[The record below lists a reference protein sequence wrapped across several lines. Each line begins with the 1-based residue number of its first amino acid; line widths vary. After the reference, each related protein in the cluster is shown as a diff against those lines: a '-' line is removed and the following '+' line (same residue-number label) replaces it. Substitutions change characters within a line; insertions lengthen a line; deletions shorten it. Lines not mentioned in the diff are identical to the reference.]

1 MIIRIALRTLAA
13 IGLVLGTAATGV
25 GVAAAPAPTA
35 PALPGA
41 APTVAAPRAP
51 ASSVT
56 APAESTPIPAICTQR
71 TRAICASLTERRLRY
86 FENGKEWLST
96 EVRYG
101 RPGFET
107 PKGTWQITTKSPNA
121 WWSYPYRVYMPWGM
135 KYDDRIGLYIH
146 YSSGFALNPETYVG
160 SHGCI
165 QIGDWETIK
174 RLYQRAPVGT
184 TVHVY

>member
-1 MIIRIALRTLAA
+1 MTIRTALRTVAAVGLA
-13 IGLVLGTAATGV
+13 IGAAATGLGTAVAT
-25 GVAAAPAPTA
+25 APAAPAVPAVPA
-35 PALPGA
+35 PAAAALPD
-41 APTVAAPRAP
+41 
-51 ASSVT
+51 T
-56 APAESTPIPAICTQR
+56 ATEPAESSAQVPAICTQR
-71 TRAICASLTERRLRY
+71 AHVICASLGERRLRY
-86 FENGKEWLST
+86 FENGSEWLSA

-101 RPGFET
+101 RPGYET
-107 PKGTWQITTKSPNA
+107 PKGTWRVTTKSPNA

-135 KYDDRIGLYIH
+135 KYDDRIGLYLH

-174 RLYQRAPVGT
+174 RLYHRAPVGT